1 MRETVYQALRDVRT
15 STGLTQVQLAEK
27 LSTTQGVVAARES
40 GRQEGIPHHQLEAY
54 VEATG
59 IPLVCT
65 PAGWS
70 LYDPPTQTVAFYGD
84 APCGSPLYIEDA
96 EAQDLDLGDL
106 TDGNYDPDRHY
117 ILRARGESMQPYVY
131 EGDWMLVDHQRA
143 PQINDIVVANVNG
156 GVTVKRLGPTR
167 AGGGL
172 VLVPANPQHPLVEL
186 TEFDEV
192 ECQGVVVGVIRAYV
206 KLANHDAGTRLAGLE
221 RRPRR

>member
-1 MRETVYQALRDVRT
+1 MDIANAVRTMRERSGKTQQDLGYSAQIAPSQVSRHERGQSLNT
-15 STGLTQVQLAEK
+15 LT
-27 LSTTQGVVAARES
+27 
-40 GRQEGIPHHQLEAY
+40 LERY

-65 PAGWS
+65 PDGWS
-70 LYDPPTQTVAFYGD
+70 LYDPPVSTVRFYGD
-84 APCGSPLYIEDA
+84 APCGAPLYIEDA

-106 TDGNYDPDRHY
+106 TDGVYDPDRHY
-117 ILRARGESMQPYVY
+117 VLRARGESMQPYVY

-143 PQINDIVVANVNG
+143 PQINDILVANVNG
-156 GVTVKRLGPTR
+156 GVTVKRLGPTQ

-172 VLVPANPQHPLVEL
+172 VLVPANPQHPILEL

-192 ECQGVVVGVIRAYV
+192 ECQGVVVGVVRAYV
-206 KLANHDAGTRLAGLE
+206 KLANHDAGARLAGLE